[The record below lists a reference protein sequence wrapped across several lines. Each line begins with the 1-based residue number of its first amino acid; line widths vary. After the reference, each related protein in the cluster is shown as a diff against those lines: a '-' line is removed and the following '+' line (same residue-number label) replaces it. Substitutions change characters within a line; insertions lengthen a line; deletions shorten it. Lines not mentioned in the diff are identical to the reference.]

1 MEPKMKAFVQQ
12 IGGRQSILA
21 IAVLAAIGPAY
32 AQTGEMEASVSAG
45 VGGVTGDKADRALFG
60 QYNGL
65 RKDDAYGLLDVYYS
79 RRNAATGSLVEFEG
93 LNLGLD
99 TRELNFLWKK
109 QGDWKFSANYGELV
123 RYDPYTIN
131 TGLLGAGSTTP
142 HVVHLGATG
151 TGSDLEL
158 RTKRTSL
165 GVAFSKW
172 FASGLQVE
180 ASLKSEKKEGSR
192 LFGIGMNCPSAF
204 ALGCG
209 PTTGASAG
217 SAVML
222 LPEPIDANHG
232 QVEARLNYADGKL
245 QLSAGYYGS
254 FYDNSNGPMN
264 QRVPGSLNGPL
275 GNLLPLSTGLQ
286 SILNLPVALPP
297 DNQAHHF
304 DLSGNYAFTP
314 TTRANFKLAYA
325 QATQKQDFAGG
336 LTGAPAGVANLDGR
350 VDTTLAQVGISSR
363 PLPKLTLL
371 AEARYEDRDDKTPIA
386 PYNQVND
393 AQGNPVFTFT
403 NRNLPYTKT
412 RGKLQATYQFTN
424 EYQGS
429 VGAAYEKIDRGTFTP
444 TSAVSGISALR
455 SETEETGFHVE
466 LRRRMTETF
475 SGSIRL
481 ETSDR
486 DGSNWLVP
494 NSGLGVTEV
503 TGPTVTFNSAT
514 AILLPTLADRRR
526 DKAKL
531 LASWQPAE
539 ALSLQFSAEG
549 GEDKYKGSDQG
560 LHSTRMNLFSV
571 DFNYAFSDAWSLNGY
586 ASTGTQRLNQSRPA
600 GYILAFDNTS
610 TNFGLGV
617 IGKPNEKI
625 DLGAGLSFVDDKS
638 VYAQTLDATA
648 NAGSVALLAATGG
661 LPDIVFRSA
670 ELKLFGKYALSKE
683 SALRLD
689 ATYQRAKWNDWA
701 YGYNGVPFRF
711 SDNTTVTL
719 RPEQDVTY
727 VGVTYIYAWR

>member
-1 MEPKMKAFVQQ
+1 MKTPV
-12 IGGRQSILA
+12 RQFGWRKSTLA
-21 IAVLAAIGPAY
+21 IALLATLGPAY
-32 AQTGEMEASVSAG
+32 AQTSEMEASVSAG
-45 VGGVTGDKADRALFG
+45 IGGVTGEQADRALFG

-65 RKDDAYGLLDVYYS
+65 RKDGPYGLFDVYYS

-93 LNLGLD
+93 LNLGLE
-99 TRELNFLWKK
+99 TRELNFLWKR
-109 QGDWKFSANYGELV
+109 QGDWKFTANYGELV

-142 HVVHLGATG
+142 EVVHLGAGPG
-151 TGSDLEL
+151 TGSDLDL
-158 RTKRTSL
+158 KTKRTSL

-172 FASGLQVE
+172 FASGLQLDV
-180 ASLKSEKKEGSR
+180 SLKSEKKEGAR
-192 LFGIGMNCPSAF
+192 LFGIGMNCPSAY

-217 SAVML
+217 SAVLL

-232 QVEARLNYADGKL
+232 QIEARLNYADGKL

-254 FYDNSNGPMN
+254 FYDNANATMN
-264 QRVPGSLNGPL
+264 PRIPGSLNGPL
-275 GNLLPLSTGLQ
+275 GNLLPLSSGLQ
-286 SILNLPVALPP
+286 SILSLPVALPP

-304 DLSGNYAFTP
+304 DLTGNYAFTP

-325 QATQKQDFAGG
+325 QATQKQDFAGAG
-336 LTGAPAGVANLDGR
+336 LSGAPAGVANLDGR
-350 VDTTLAQVGISSR
+350 VDTTLAQVGISAR
-363 PLPKLTLL
+363 PMPKLTLL

-386 PYNQVND
+386 LYNQVND
-393 AQGNPVFTFT
+393 AQGNPIYTFT

-412 RGKLQATYQFTN
+412 RGKLQATYQFTS

-455 SETEETGFHVE
+455 SETEETGFNIE

-481 ETSDR
+481 ETTDR
-486 DGSNWLVP
+486 NGSNWLVP

-503 TGPTVTFNSAT
+503 TGPTTTFNSAT
-514 AILLPTLADRRR
+514 AILMPTLADRRR

-531 LASWQPAE
+531 LASWQPTE
-539 ALSLQFSAEG
+539 ALSLQFDAEG
-549 GEDKYKGSDQG
+549 GEDQYKGSDQG
-560 LHSTRMNLFSV
+560 LRSTRMNLFSI

-586 ASTGTQRLNQSRPA
+586 ASTGTQTLNQSRPA

-625 DLGAGLSFVDDKS
+625 DLGASLSFADDKS

-661 LPDIVFRSA
+661 LPDIVFRST
-670 ELKLFGKYALSKE
+670 ELRLFGKYALTKA

-689 ATYQRAKWNDWA
+689 VTYLRAKWNDWA

-727 VGVTYIYAWR
+727 VGFTYIYAWR